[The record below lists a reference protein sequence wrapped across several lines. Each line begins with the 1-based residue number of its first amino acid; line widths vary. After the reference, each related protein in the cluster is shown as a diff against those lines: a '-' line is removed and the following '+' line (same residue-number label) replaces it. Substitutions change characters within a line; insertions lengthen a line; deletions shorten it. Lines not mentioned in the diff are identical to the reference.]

1 VREHRLPHP
10 AKVIGIGSVIYGAGM
25 AAGPDAGF
33 RAASYATAYELVER
47 RVWGAAFLLAGLA
60 VVLRLS
66 VRSAMALAGVL
77 GMWAA
82 AIGFEVGWQIIREGE
97 TSSIVAPTWSTTAAL
112 TMLAIVEWFGLDDG

>member
-10 AKVIGIGSVIYGAGM
+10 AKVIGIGSIIYGAGM

-33 RAASYATAYELVER
+33 RAASYGTAYELVER
-47 RVWGAAFLLAGLA
+47 RVWGLAFLVAGAL
-60 VVLRLS
+60 VVFQLC
-66 VRSAMALAGVL
+66 VRTAQVLAGVL

-82 AIGFEVGWQIIREGE
+82 AIGFEVAWQIIREGE
-97 TSSIVAPTWSTTAAL
+97 TASIVAPTWSTAAAF